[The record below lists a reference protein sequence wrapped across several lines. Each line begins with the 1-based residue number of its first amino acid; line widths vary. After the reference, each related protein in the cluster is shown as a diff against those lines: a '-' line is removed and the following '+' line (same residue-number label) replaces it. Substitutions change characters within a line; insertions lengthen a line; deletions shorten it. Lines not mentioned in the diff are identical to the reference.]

1 MNGNTSKTSS
11 GVFFALV
18 DDSYYPND
26 KTSTYQGNSVSFKFN
41 ILMLSKREV
50 LKANCLKRLIMFV
63 LLFLTLSD

>member
-18 DDSYYPND
+18 DDSNYPND
-26 KTSTYQGNSVSFKFN
+26 KTSTYQGNSVSFKYN
-41 ILMLSKREV
+41 ILILSKREI
-50 LKANCLKRLIMFV
+50 LKANWLIMFV

>member
-11 GVFFALV
+11 GVFALA

-41 ILMLSKREV
+41 VLVLSKREI

-63 LLFLTLSD
+63 LLFLTISD